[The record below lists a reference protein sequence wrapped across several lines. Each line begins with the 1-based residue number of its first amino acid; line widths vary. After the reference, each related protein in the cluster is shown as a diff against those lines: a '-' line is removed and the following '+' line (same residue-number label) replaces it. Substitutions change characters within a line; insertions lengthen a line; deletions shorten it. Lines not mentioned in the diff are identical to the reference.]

1 MVFMALDKKILSIDA
16 DDDDVDIKT
25 FSKFIRDYT
34 ERDKNKTANEF
45 QEIGEDLLLEI
56 EEKNKRKN
64 RLKIKHINYIRRHSD
79 DNTLRQLDSYSYKD
93 VLNIYN
99 EIRNRRNFLNKAFRF
114 IFNL

>member
-1 MVFMALDKKILSIDA
+1 MALDKKILSIDS

-25 FSKFIRDYT
+25 FSKFIQDYT
-34 ERDKNKTANEF
+34 ERDKNRIADEF
-45 QEIGEDLLLEI
+45 LEIGEDLLLEI

-64 RLKIKHINYIRRHSD
+64 RLKIKHINYILRHSD

-93 VLNIYN
+93 VLDIYT
-99 EIRNRRNFLNKAFRF
+99 EIRNRKNFFSKAFRF